1 MVIKK
6 FILITFLFFC
16 YVTGFSQNSFFDD
29 IHLMDNQRSKQLL
42 NDSNGVITNSF
53 LIRSTSS
60 FQFLQS
66 KLSAISKDIVQ
77 SISLNF
83 DQQNNSLLPISFND
97 GNMYPA
103 RGWQERYSYG
113 VNLKLL
119 IFDINYQPEKLTV
132 QNLTQE
138 YYAGN
143 TNDGNFMFKYFGM
156 VANNIDNFRQFG
168 FDRIEET
175 TLGQS
180 RAGVKFKYIAAGLSN
195 ENIWWGPGK
204 INSLV
209 FTNNAAG
216 FKHYYLK
223 TVEPIKT
230 YIGSF
235 ELAGVVGKLDTT
247 KYTEIDQE
255 LLNVCRP
262 CKVFKNLD
270 EREIDG
276 ITINWQPRW
285 IPNFYIGYAYSRQFY
300 RHATNVLGD
309 TVNFFSKDLPKQEI
323 GSLFFRFSMPEDH
336 AEFYGEIGMPDET
349 PWPWKFFKTNVRTG
363 YVFGATKIMPLKL
376 WNSYLDLNVEFTQL
390 QINDPRKLFYIGKVN
405 VGGKP
410 TSWYQSTIVQ
420 QGYSNNGQLIGASIG
435 PGSNNQSISL
445 TWNKGYN
452 KIGIYFERISY
463 NNDFYSVAYISP
475 YNGSYVKEF
484 NSNVYGYYNRYWVDL
499 TQRLGFTLMPI
510 KNILFSASF
519 ANTKSLNYRWI
530 RIEDGSNKYDEPS
543 SLSDK
548 YNEQFQMSIKYLLH
562 AVIK

>member
-1 MVIKK
+1 MVVKK
-6 FILITFLFFC
+6 QFFFIFLFFC
-16 YVTGFSQNSFFDD
+16 YFISNAQNSFFDD
-29 IHLMDNQRSKQLL
+29 IHLMDYQRTKQLL
-42 NDSNGVITNSF
+42 NDTSGVITNSF
-53 LIRSTSS
+53 FIRSTSS

-66 KLSAISKDIVQ
+66 KLKGTTKDVIQFV
-77 SISLNF
+77 SVNY
-83 DQQNNSLLPISFND
+83 DQQNNTLQPISFND

-119 IFDINYQPEKLTV
+119 IFDINYQLEKLTI

-143 TNDGNFMFKYFGM
+143 TQDGNFMFKYFGM

-168 FDRIEET
+168 YDRIEET

-180 RAGVKFKYIAAGLSN
+180 RAGLKFKYLAAGISN

-204 INSLV
+204 RNSLV

-235 ELAGVVGKLDTT
+235 ELSGVVGKLDTT
-247 KYTEIDQE
+247 KYTEIDQQ
-255 LLNVCRP
+255 LLNICRP

-276 ITINWQPRW
+276 ITINYQPKW

-300 RHATNVLGD
+300 RHATNALGD

-323 GSLFFRFSMPEDH
+323 GSLIFRFAMPEDH
-336 AEFYGEIGMPDET
+336 AEFYGELGMPNEA
-349 PWPWKFFKTNVRTG
+349 PWPWKFFKERMRPG
-363 YVFGATKIMPLKL
+363 FVFGATKLVPLNFF
-376 WNSYLDLNVEFTQL
+376 NSYLSLNVEFTQL
-390 QINDPRKLFYIGKVN
+390 QLMNPKDIFYLRFPFA
-405 VGGKP
+405 GGKP
-410 TSWYQSTIVQ
+410 NSWYLSNIVK
-420 QGYSNNGQLIGASIG
+420 QGWSNNGQLMASSIG

-445 TWNKGYN
+445 SWNKGYN
-452 KIGIYFERISY
+452 KIGFFVERTVF
-463 NNDFYSVAYISP
+463 NNDFYYSVYYNP
-475 YNGSYVKEF
+475 YAVNG
-484 NSNVYGYYNRYWVDL
+484 YGYYNRYWVDL
-499 TQRLGFTLMPI
+499 TERLELQLMPL
-510 KNILFSASF
+510 KNLLISASF
-519 ANTKSLNYRWI
+519 TNTHALNYRWI
-530 RIEDGSNKYDEPS
+530 RIEDGSVYDEPS
-543 SLSDK
+543 RYSDK
-548 YNEQFQMSIKYLLH
+548 YNQQFQMSIKYLLH

>member
-1 MVIKK
+1 MVVKK
-6 FILITFLFFC
+6 VLFFISLFFC
-16 YVTGFSQNSFFDD
+16 YFIGFSQNSFFDD
-29 IHLMDNQRSKQLL
+29 IHLMGYQRTKQLL
-42 NDSNGVITNSF
+42 NDSNEVITNSF

-66 KLSAISKDIVQ
+66 KLKGTTKDVVQ
-77 SISLNF
+77 SVSLNF
-83 DQQNNSLLPISFND
+83 DQQNNSLLPVSFND

-103 RGWQERYSYG
+103 RGWQERYSIG

-132 QNLTQE
+132 QNMAQE
-138 YYAGN
+138 YYPGN
-143 TNDGNFMFKYFGM
+143 IADGNFMFKYFGM

-168 FDRIEET
+168 YGRIEEN

-180 RAGVKFKYIAAGLSN
+180 RAGIKFKYMAAGLSN
-195 ENIWWGPGK
+195 ENIWWGPGTR
-204 INSLV
+204 NSLV

-300 RHATNVLGD
+300 RHATNALGD
-309 TVNFFSKDLPKQEI
+309 TVNFFSKNLPKQEI
-323 GSLFFRFSMPEDH
+323 GSMFFRFAMPDDH
-336 AEFYGEIGMPDET
+336 AEFYGEMGMPNEA
-349 PWPWKFFKTNVRTG
+349 PWPWKFFKERVKPG
-363 YVFGATKIMPLKL
+363 FVFGATKLVPLKL
-376 WNSYLDLNVEFTQL
+376 FDSYLSLNVEFTQL
-390 QINDPRKLFYIGKVN
+390 QLMNPKDIFYPGYPL

-410 TSWYQSTIVQ
+410 DSWYQSTIIK
-420 QGYSNNGQLIGASIG
+420 QGYSNNGQLIGSSIG

-445 TWNKGYN
+445 SWNKGYN
-452 KIGIYFERISY
+452 KIGVFVERIAY
-463 NNDFYSVAYISP
+463 NNEFSYVAY
-475 YNGSYVKEF
+475 F
-484 NSNVYGYYNRYWVDL
+484 NPLVQYGYYNKYWVDI
-499 TQRLGFTLMPI
+499 TTRINFQVMPI
-510 KNILFSASF
+510 KNILLAASF
-519 ANTKSLNYRWI
+519 INTHSMNYRWI
-530 RIEDGSNKYDEPS
+530 RTEDGSKYDEPS
-543 SLSDK
+543 TITDK
-548 YNEQFQMSIKYLLH
+548 YNQQFQMSIKYLLH
-562 AVIK
+562 AFVK

>member
-1 MVIKK
+1 MVVKK
-6 FILITFLFFC
+6 VLLFIPLFLC
-16 YVTGFSQNSFFDD
+16 YFIGFTQNSFYDD
-29 IHLMDNQRSKQLL
+29 VYLMNYQRTKQLL

-53 LIRSTSS
+53 FIRSTSS

-66 KLSAISKDIVQ
+66 KLKGTTKDVVQ
-77 SISLNF
+77 SVNLNF

-103 RGWQERYSYG
+103 RGWQERYSVG

-132 QNLTQE
+132 QNMAQE
-138 YYAGN
+138 YYPGN
-143 TNDGNFMFKYFGM
+143 IADGNFMFKYFGM

-168 FDRIEET
+168 YSRIEEN

-180 RAGVKFKYIAAGLSN
+180 RAGIKFKYMAAGLSN
-195 ENIWWGPGK
+195 ENIWWGPGTR
-204 INSLV
+204 NSLV

-262 CKVFKNLD
+262 CKIFKNLD

-276 ITINWQPRW
+276 ITINWQPKW

-300 RHATNVLGD
+300 RHATNTLGD

-323 GSLFFRFSMPEDH
+323 GSMFFRFAMPDDH
-336 AEFYGEIGMPDET
+336 AEFYGEMGMPNEA
-349 PWPWKFFKTNVRTG
+349 PWPWKFFKERVKPG
-363 YVFGATKIMPLKL
+363 FVFGATKLVPLKL
-376 WNSYLDLNVEFTQL
+376 FDSYLSLNVEFTQL
-390 QINDPRKLFYIGKVN
+390 QLMNPKDIFYPGYPL

-410 TSWYQSTIVQ
+410 DSWYQSTIIK
-420 QGYSNNGQLIGASIG
+420 QGYSNNGQLIGSSIG

-445 TWNKGYN
+445 SWNKGYN
-452 KIGIYFERISY
+452 KIGVFVERTAFNNEFSY
-463 NNDFYSVAYISP
+463 VAY
-475 YNGSYVKEF
+475 F
-484 NSNVYGYYNRYWVDL
+484 NPLVQYGYYNKYWVDI
-499 TQRLGFTLMPI
+499 TTRINFQVMPI
-510 KNILFSASF
+510 KNILLAASF
-519 ANTKSLNYRWI
+519 INTHSMNYRWI
-530 RIEDGSNKYDEPS
+530 RTEDGSKYDEPS
-543 SLSDK
+543 TITDK
-548 YNEQFQMSIKYLLH
+548 YNQQFQMSIKYLLH
-562 AVIK
+562 AFVK

>member
-1 MVIKK
+1 MVVKK
-6 FILITFLFFC
+6 FILFTFLFFC
-16 YVTGFSQNSFFDD
+16 YFITFAQNSFFDD
-29 IHLMDNQRSKQLL
+29 IHLMDYQRTKQLL
-42 NDSNGVITNSF
+42 NDSNGIIMNSF

-66 KLSAISKDIVQ
+66 KLKGTTKDIVQ
-77 SISLNF
+77 SINFSF
-83 DQQNNSLLPISFND
+83 DQQNNSLQPISFND

-103 RGWQERYSYG
+103 RGWQERYSVG

-132 QNLTQE
+132 QNLRQE
-138 YYAGN
+138 PYLGEP
-143 TNDGNFMFKYFGM
+143 GNFMFYYFGM

-168 FDRIEET
+168 YDRIEET

-180 RAGVKFKYIAAGLSN
+180 RIGIKTKYIAAGISN

-204 INSLV
+204 RNSLV

-230 YIGSF
+230 CIGSF

-247 KYTEIDQE
+247 KYIDIDQD
-255 LLNVCRP
+255 LLNACQA

-276 ITINWQPRW
+276 ITINYQPKW

-300 RHATNVLGD
+300 RHATNALGD

-323 GSLFFRFSMPEDH
+323 GSMFFRFSLPDDH
-336 AEFYGEIGMPDET
+336 AEFYGEMGMPNES
-349 PWPWKFFKTNVRTG
+349 PWPWKFFKERMRPG
-363 YVFGATKIMPLKL
+363 FVFGATKLVPLKL
-376 WNSYLDLNVEFTQL
+376 FDSYLSLNVEFTQL
-390 QINDPRKLFYIGKVN
+390 QLMNPRDIFYEGYPF

-410 TSWYQSTIVQ
+410 NSWYLSTIVK
-420 QGYSNNGQLIGASIG
+420 QGWSNNGQLMGSSIG

-445 TWNKGYN
+445 SWNKGYN
-452 KIGIYFERISY
+452 KIGFFVERTVF
-463 NNDFYSVAYISP
+463 NNDFYHSAYYNP
-475 YNGSYVKEF
+475 YASNG
-484 NSNVYGYYNRYWVDL
+484 YGYYNRYWVDI
-499 TQRLGFTLMPI
+499 TQRLELQFMPI
-510 KNILFSASF
+510 KNILLSASF
-519 ANTKSLNYRWI
+519 TNTDALNYRWI
-530 RIEDGSNKYDEPS
+530 RIEDGSAYDVPSKY
-543 SLSDK
+543 SDK
-548 YNEQFQMSIKYLLH
+548 YNQQFQMSIKYLFH

>member
-1 MVIKK
+1 MVVKK
-6 FILITFLFFC
+6 IVLFLPLFFC
-16 YVTGFSQNSFFDD
+16 HYISIAQNSYYDD
-29 IHLMDNQRSKQLL
+29 IRLMDYQRNKQLL
-42 NDSNGVITNSF
+42 SDTNGVISNSF

-60 FQFLQS
+60 FQFLQR
-66 KLSAISKDIVQ
+66 KLKGTTKDIVQ
-77 SISLNF
+77 SISF
-83 DQQNNSLLPISFND
+83 SYEQQNNTLLPISFND

-138 YYAGN
+138 YYPGN
-143 TNDGNFMFKYFGM
+143 TGDGNFMFKYFGM

-180 RAGVKFKYIAAGLSN
+180 RAGIKFKYMAAGVSN

-204 INSLV
+204 RNSLV

-255 LLNVCRP
+255 LLNACQA

-270 EREIDG
+270 EREVDG
-276 ITINWQPRW
+276 ITINYQPKW

-300 RHATNVLGD
+300 RHATNALGD
-309 TVNFFSKDLPKQEI
+309 TVNFFSKNLSKQEI
-323 GSLFFRFSMPEDH
+323 GSLIFRFALPEDH
-336 AEFYGEIGMPDET
+336 AEFYGEIGMPNEA
-349 PWPWKFFKTNVRTG
+349 PWPWKFFKERMRPAF
-363 YVFGATKIMPLKL
+363 VFGVTKLVPLKL
-376 WNSYLDLNVEFTQL
+376 FDSYLNLNVEFIQL
-390 QINDPRKLFYIGKVN
+390 QLMNPKDIFNLGYPF

-410 TSWYQSTIVQ
+410 NSWYLSNVVN
-420 QGYSNNGQLIGASIG
+420 QGYSNNGQLMGASIG

-445 TWNKGYN
+445 SWNKGYN
-452 KIGIYFERISY
+452 KIGVFVERTVY
-463 NNDFYSVAYISP
+463 NNDFYYSIYFNP
-475 YNGSYVKEF
+475 YTSNG
-484 NSNVYGYYNRYWVDL
+484 YGYYNRYWVDL
-499 TQRLGFTLMPI
+499 TKRIELQLMPI
-510 KNILFSASF
+510 KNILLSASF
-519 ANTKSLNYRWI
+519 TNTHSLNYRWV
-530 RIEDGSNKYDEPS
+530 RIEDGSVYDAPS
-543 SLSDK
+543 IYSDK
-548 YNEQFQMSIKYLLH
+548 YNQQFQMSIKYLLY

>member
-1 MVIKK
+1 MVVKRFK
-6 FILITFLFFC
+6 LFTFLFFC
-16 YVTGFSQNSFFDD
+16 YCTAFAQNSFFDE
-29 IHLMDNQRSKQLL
+29 IHLMDYQRNKQLL

-53 LIRSTSS
+53 FIRSSSS

-66 KLSAISKDIVQ
+66 KLKGTTKDIVQ
-77 SISLNF
+77 SISLNY
-83 DQQNNSLLPISFND
+83 DQQNNSLQPISFND

-138 YYAGN
+138 YYEGN
-143 TNDGNFMFKYFGM
+143 TGDGNFMFKYFGM

-168 FDRIEET
+168 YDRIEET
-175 TLGQS
+175 TIGQS
-180 RAGVKFKYIAAGLSN
+180 RAGIKFKYIAAGISN

-204 INSLV
+204 RNSLV

-255 LLNVCRP
+255 LLNACP
-262 CKVFKNLD
+262 QCMFFKNLD

-276 ITINWQPRW
+276 ITINYQPKW

-300 RHATNVLGD
+300 RNATSALGE
-309 TVNFFSKDLPKQEI
+309 TVNFFSKNLPKQEI
-323 GSLFFRFSMPEDH
+323 GSMFFRFSMPEDH
-336 AEFYGEIGMPDET
+336 AEFYGEMGLPNES
-349 PWPWKFFKTNVRTG
+349 PWPWKFFKERMRPAF
-363 YVFGATKIMPLKL
+363 VFGATKLVPLKL
-376 WNSYLDLNVEFTQL
+376 FDSYLSLNVEFTQL
-390 QINDPRKLFYIGKVN
+390 QLMNPRDILYEGSPWG
-405 VGGKP
+405 GGKP
-410 TSWYQSTIVQ
+410 NSWYLSTIVN
-420 QGYSNNGQLIGASIG
+420 QGWSNNGQLMGASIG
-435 PGSNNQSISL
+435 PGSNNQSVSL
-445 TWNKGYN
+445 SWNKGYN
-452 KIGIYFERISY
+452 KIGLFVERTVF
-463 NNDFYSVAYISP
+463 NNDFYYSVYYNP
-475 YNGSYVKEF
+475 YAANG
-484 NSNVYGYYNRYWVDL
+484 YGYYNRYWVDL
-499 TQRLGFTLMPI
+499 TQRLELQLMPI
-510 KNILFSASF
+510 KNLLLSASF
-519 ANTKSLNYRWI
+519 TNTHALNYRWI
-530 RIEDGSNKYDEPS
+530 RIEDGSAYDVPS
-543 SLSDK
+543 IYSDK
-548 YNEQFQMSIKYLLH
+548 YNNQFQMSIKYLLH